1 MVTSHGRPAAPVG
14 GRDRPRAAPPMDPRF
29 RQRRVEVRRQEGR
42 RRLRFLLG
50 SASAACVVAGAV
62 GATRSPLLDVDRVE
76 VRGAR
81 RTPRPAL
88 VSAAGLGPGT
98 LMVEVDGEGLT
109 RRVQRL
115 PWVLRARAE
124 RSWPA
129 TVVIHVTERAPAAAV
144 RAAGGGW
151 AVVDRTG
158 RVLEVGPGRPPSLPA
173 LSGVPDA
180 GPPGTTLGAG
190 GALHLR
196 VAAALPPPLRR
207 RVAEVAVVRGEV
219 VLRLGPPGGEVRLGP
234 PESLDEKLT
243 SASTV
248 LEKVNPAGLR
258 VLDVRA
264 PATPALTRR

>member
-1 MVTSHGRPAAPVG
+1 M
-14 GRDRPRAAPPMDPRF
+14 
-29 RQRRVEVRRQEGR
+29 
-42 RRLRFLLG
+42 
-50 SASAACVVAGAV
+50 

-109 RRVQRL
+109 RRVQGL

-151 AVVDRTG
+151 AVVD
-158 RVLEVGPGRPPSLPA
+158 
-173 LSGVPDA
+173 
-180 GPPGTTLGAG
+180 
-190 GALHLR
+190 
-196 VAAALPPPLRR
+196 
-207 RVAEVAVVRGEV
+207 
-219 VLRLGPPGGEVRLGP
+219 
-234 PESLDEKLT
+234 
-243 SASTV
+243 
-248 LEKVNPAGLR
+248 
-258 VLDVRA
+258 
-264 PATPALTRR
+264 